1 MRPALL
7 LLYVLVGAAVAPAAA
22 LAAGK
27 DPLARTAPSLWQ
39 EPRRLAQRQPGGLPG
54 RSDIDEEG
62 RPGAKQLP
70 GGLPDRAQQPAAPT
84 TRSLPSPK
92 PRGRSDAGPEPA
104 DGTDKKAPRGPKK
117 APDKGN

>member
-1 MRPALL
+1 MTL
-7 LLYVLVGAAVAPAAA
+7 
-22 LAAGK
+22 
-27 DPLARTAPSLWQ
+27 
-39 EPRRLAQRQPGGLPG
+39 PRRTHGILLGVTLLATAVVL
-54 RSDIDEEG
+54 
-62 RPGAKQLP
+62 
-70 GGLPDRAQQPAAPT
+70 RAQQPAAPT